1 MLFEGAAEQSA
12 KLSVFKI
19 STRMCCVSA
28 SFLHYLKT
36 FSRWITDLTCTY
48 THCRPTAGYKHAT
61 DVCTLMK
68 SVYKKGFSSCGL
80 DTKCNKFF
88 QFRHMLSAI
97 PPLCCSCLLLLTG
110 WHFSGQSTHCTLISA
125 LHEITLMVLRVTP
138 AHSLCGPKKSC
149 GGGAYAANNYL
160 WLS

>member
-1 MLFEGAAEQSA
+1 
-12 KLSVFKI
+12 
-19 STRMCCVSA
+19 MCCVSA

-80 DTKCNKFF
+80 NTKCNKFF
-88 QFRHMLSAI
+88 SIQTHAISHSSTVLFLSAAADWMAF
-97 PPLCCSCLLLLTG
+97 L
-110 WHFSGQSTHCTLISA
+110 WAVDTLHTDQRTA
-125 LHEITLMVLRVTP
+125 
-138 AHSLCGPKKSC
+138 
-149 GGGAYAANNYL
+149 
-160 WLS
+160 